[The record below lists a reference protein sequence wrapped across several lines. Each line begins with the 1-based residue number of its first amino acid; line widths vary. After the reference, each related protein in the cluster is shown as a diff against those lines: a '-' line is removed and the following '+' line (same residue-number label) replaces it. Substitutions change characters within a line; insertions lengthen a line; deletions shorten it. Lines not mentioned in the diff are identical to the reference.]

1 MIFRLARRTSFAAP
15 VGLGAALFALA
26 AVLAF
31 VGSLASPAGVA
42 RAQEG
47 TDTTDEESGETEST
61 TATVEIC
68 VEDPDSGEVTCS
80 DETAPAGESQPMPE
94 GGVTG
99 QACERDSDET
109 EYVCTEEIVIT
120 KLTTSTLK
128 AGDSTVFTVIGRYL
142 EWSDST
148 YKLKVKR
155 ESGNRDIGFDDDCEA
170 VSASGTAPK
179 PSIERRYAYSHKF
192 TLYACDETG
201 GTVTAEL
208 LEDGRAIKSTSQSV
222 TVRLRNPPTRLSVGI
237 NSRDADRLDV
247 TYSRSEPHHHYQ
259 FEIHRAAS
267 QGGEYSRTG
276 ARMNSSSS
284 PVSFDGLAKGYWY
297 KARGR
302 NCGTSDRDFCGDW
315 SAWSS
320 AIHLKLAPP
329 TPSSVSVS
337 SSSDDRVVVGYTRSE
352 SPHYY
357 RFEILRS
364 TSRNGSYTSV
374 KTANVIRSPVYFSS
388 LTKGYWYKARGK
400 NCRTSARAGCG
411 DWSGFSAP
419 VLLPVSVSVSANTSA
434 VTEGGRI
441 KFTVTA
447 NPVPQ
452 FDITVKV
459 KVSEVGSFI
468 TGTKPTS
475 ATIRSGSESATFTVR
490 TLDDSSDESNGS
502 VTARLR
508 NPEAGAGYKLGSPK
522 RKTVRVR
529 DNDSPPP
536 PANRAPTIGGS
547 SSVSINYPEN
557 GAGDVTTFAA
567 TDPDGDS
574 IKWSLSGTDSGDFSI
589 SATGGALEFR
599 NSPDFENPKDS
610 DTNNEYQ
617 VTVTAA
623 DDEGGSDSAA
633 VAVTVTDVL
642 EPPTGLSLS
651 VNSTDDDKMDVAYT
665 ASEPP
670 HYYQFEV
677 YRASSKSGDYSE
689 QSGVEYTANGGGTPP
704 ASFDGLTQGYWY
716 KAQGR
721 SCETESRSVCGAWSG
736 FSASVLLPVSVSVS
750 ANKSQ
755 VDEGDDIKF
764 TVTASP
770 KPQSS
775 ITVTISVS
783 DTRNANYISGPP
795 PTSVSLSN
803 SAHYATFTIATN
815 DDVHDKAN
823 GNVKVE
829 VIAGNGYKVG
839 SQSSTSV
846 IVRDNEPGAPTI
858 DKNVTL
864 GDQRLTVSWTPSLD
878 TGYKTLT
885 GYIVNYRRTTTITI
899 PPRPKPPWSGL
910 RIGLTPSVII
920 AGLTNGVEYEAR
932 VKACND
938 SSRSRCGAWSAPA
951 IGTPRTTP
959 GRIDTITPTG
969 AQNKLTVDW
978 DAPADGGAAISKY
991 QLIHK
996 KSTDADWPA
1005 KSTLNVIPT
1014 PGMPLKTEVDIV
1026 GLDDTTSYNVK
1037 VRACNAAGCRGWPTA
1052 AYAVTGYTALAI
1064 PTDLDVIPMA
1074 LRKAELTWSGDSAA
1088 GGYEVQI
1095 QKAGDAWARWY
1106 PKPTTTASLEIDLDN
1121 VAGAN
1126 GLGDK
1131 PYSYELRIKATS
1143 GGTYPDSEL
1152 SEVVAII
1159 DNPILTGG
1167 GRATGKSAG
1176 GTPQAY
1182 LKWGAIANV
1191 RDYTVRYRELGDR
1204 PRRPGVGGGA
1214 SRLPV
1219 DHSSVNWPN
1228 HEGWPSHVKWP
1239 YYGPV
1244 RKTGSFTQ
1252 ANKTI
1257 TTGLVMGEIY
1267 AFQLNY
1273 LTTGGQKVFSAR
1285 DAYVW
1290 ASDKLPTRTSRVGT
1304 YSFFGYWNQGEYDY
1318 TVCRMTFPSSQRSDW
1333 VDLINHA
1340 FKQWEE
1346 AAPDLVTVRRKYG
1359 SCTTDGEPIS
1369 NETPLSIVRAMYNES
1384 NEVYMVNAGDWGIRT
1399 VAMLN
1404 NRLFLC
1410 ITDAAAC
1417 VISRRYT
1424 DVAWLGPSIGALD
1437 DGSVDV
1443 LVNVSRSDSSYEL
1456 DVPGDGII
1464 VDRNDTRFNTCTP
1477 GKMPP
1482 DVDFMNYELMVHE
1495 AGHALGL
1502 SNFSYYAPIGSRVAH
1517 PSIPDAVMNY
1527 YHNEPDCSPHPFDV
1541 MALEALYQT
1550 VRP

>member
-170 VSASGTAPK
+170 VSASATAPK

-247 TYSRSEPHHHYQ
+247 TYSRSEPRHHYQ

-267 QGGEYSRTG
+267 RGGKYSRTG
-276 ARMNSSSS
+276 ARLNSSSS

-374 KTANVIRSPVYFSS
+374 KTANDIRSPVYFSS

-447 NPVPQ
+447 NPAPQ

-475 ATIRSGSESATFTVR
+475 ATIRSGSESAAFTVR

-522 RKTVRVR
+522 TKTVRVR
-529 DNDSPPP
+529 DNDDRPPP

-547 SSVSINYPEN
+547 RSFRYQEN
-557 GAGDVTTFAA
+557 GAGDVTTFTA

-574 IKWSLSGTDSGDFSI
+574 IEWSLSGTDSGDFTI
-589 SATGGALEFR
+589 STTGGVLTFR

-617 VTVTAA
+617 ITVTAA
-623 DDEGGSDSAA
+623 DDEGGSDSVA

-642 EPPTGLSLS
+642 EPPAGLSLS

-689 QSGVEYTANGGGTPP
+689 PSGVEYTANGGGTPP

-716 KAQGR
+716 KAQGK
-721 SCETESRSVCGAWSG
+721 SCKTASRSACGAWSG
-736 FSASVLLPVSVSVS
+736 FTSSVFLFPTLTPSLTP
-750 ANKSQ
+750 
-755 VDEGDDIKF
+755 GD
-764 TVTASP
+764 
-770 KPQSS
+770 
-775 ITVTISVS
+775 
-783 DTRNANYISGPP
+783 
-795 PTSVSLSN
+795 
-803 SAHYATFTIATN
+803 
-815 DDVHDKAN
+815 
-823 GNVKVE
+823 GN
-829 VIAGNGYKVG
+829 
-839 SQSSTSV
+839 
-846 IVRDNEPGAPTI
+846 
-858 DKNVTL
+858 
-864 GDQRLTVSWTPSLD
+864 LTVSWTTPRD
-878 TGYKTLT
+878 TDKNLAGYK
-885 GYIVNYRRTTTITI
+885 VKYRKNTSAT
-899 PPRPKPPWSGL
+899 
-910 RIGLTPSVII
+910 TPSPRKPSWNSPSSTLITNTSVEITD
-920 AGLTNGVEYEAR
+920 LTNGVEYEAQ
-932 VKACND
+932 VSACND
-938 SSRSRCGAWSAPA
+938 SGGSQCGPWTASVT
-951 IGTPRTTP
+951 GTPRTTP
-959 GRIDTITPTG
+959 DRIDKNKITLTG
-969 AQNKLTVDW
+969 AQNKLTVVW
-978 DAPADGGAAISKY
+978 NAPADGGAAISKY
-991 QLIHK
+991 QIIHKK
-996 KSTDADWPA
+996 KSTDAAWPPNP
-1005 KSTLNVIPT
+1005 TVVVTPT
-1014 PGMPLKTEVDIV
+1014 PGMALKTEADIV
-1026 GLDDTTSYNVK
+1026 GLDDSTSYKVQ
-1037 VRACNAAGCRGWPTA
+1037 VRACNTAGCKDWPTSDVVIA
-1052 AYAVTGYTALAI
+1052 AYAATGYTALAV
-1064 PTDLDVIPMA
+1064 PTDLDVVPMP
-1074 LRKAELTWSGDSAA
+1074 LRMADLTWT
-1088 GGYEVQI
+1088 
-1095 QKAGDAWARWY
+1095 GDAD
-1106 PKPTTTASLEIDLDN
+1106 TTQHEIEVRKTGGDWSLHTGTVRSEPIGNAVTYRLEIALD
-1121 VAGAN
+1121 AITQDAQRYIGLAN
-1126 GLGDK
+1126 HDE
-1131 PYSYELRIKATS
+1131 YEFRVKSTDS
-1143 GGTYPDSEL
+1143 GKYPDSEI
-1152 SEVVAII
+1152 SETVRIIESPIVRVNGDSRNAPAGEGWAKITWTRMADVA
-1159 DNPILTGG
+1159 G
-1167 GRATGKSAG
+1167 GR
-1176 GTPQAY
+1176 
-1182 LKWGAIANV
+1182 
-1191 RDYTVRYRELGDR
+1191 YTVRARKLFPEDHHRIEWSMSSAYDTNRPAIGCVSEPAPCLSLPDRAVTDRNPRGRVGERLSYTRNKLELGKIY
-1204 PRRPGVGGGA
+1204 GIQLSYKTV
-1214 SRLPV
+1214 
-1219 DHSSVNWPN
+1219 VNQN
-1228 HEGWPSHVKWP
+1228 TVH
-1239 YYGPV
+1239 
-1244 RKTGSFTQ
+1244 
-1252 ANKTI
+1252 
-1257 TTGLVMGEIY
+1257 
-1267 AFQLNY
+1267 
-1273 LTTGGQKVFSAR
+1273 VFSAN
-1285 DAYVW
+1285 DMYVW
-1290 ASDKLPTRTSRVGT
+1290 PSTSFPGGRETSENRKIPDRVAT
-1304 YSFFGYWNQGEYDY
+1304 YPFFGYHADRDY
-1318 TVCRMTFPSSQRSDW
+1318 AYRVCKDTFFPDVPQRQNDW
-1333 VDLINHA
+1333 VNLIEHA
-1340 FKQWEE
+1340 FEQWEI
-1346 AAPDLVTVRRKYG
+1346 ATDGFVTVTPEYSNSATRTYETCTDMSYMRMLIHSIDPIMEEDDVLSEIRMVDFNTFEALIASVEIMSDPFKVCILSG
-1359 SCTTDGEPIS
+1359 SACVTSRTDYDDDNRGAD
-1369 NETPLSIVRAMYNES
+1369 NPLS
-1384 NEVYMVNAGDWGIRT
+1384 G
-1399 VAMLN
+1399 
-1404 NRLFLC
+1404 
-1410 ITDAAAC
+1410 
-1417 VISRRYT
+1417 
-1424 DVAWLGPSIGALD
+1424 
-1437 DGSVDV
+1437 VDV
-1443 LVNVSRSDSSYEL
+1443 TFKRSSFEDVQDTYKDSTGKEM
-1456 DVPGDGII
+1456 VITTNDGKNRMYPRIPSEI
-1464 VDRNDTRFNTCTP
+1464 GFNTCLVDQYSHDP
-1477 GKMPP
+1477 QP
-1482 DVDFMNYELMVHE
+1482 DLGYLAYSTAVHE

-1502 SNFSYYAPIGSRVAH
+1502 SNVADTWRYAVNLLPFDPQTREVYTASH
-1517 PSIPDAVMNY
+1517 SSTPDSVMNY
-1527 YHNEPDCSPHPFDV
+1527 DDNIFENYDHTLSVPRKRHEPDCSPHPFDV
-1541 MALEALYQT
+1541 LAIYSLYQT
-1550 VRP
+1550 RNP